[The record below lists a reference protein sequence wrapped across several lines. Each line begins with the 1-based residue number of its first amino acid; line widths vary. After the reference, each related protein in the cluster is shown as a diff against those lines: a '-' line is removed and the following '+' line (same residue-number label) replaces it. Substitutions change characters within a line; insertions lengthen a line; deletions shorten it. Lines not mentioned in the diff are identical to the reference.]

1 MVDSIIRQKKNKG
14 NMKIVSFVSFH
25 FNLEHYL
32 KRHITLTEISK
43 EAKIHRNLLSKMSNG
58 FDGQSGSLNV
68 ITRLINFGVNK
79 ITDKDPKEAFNLVS
93 NWLFIDS
100 ELKEKADNIYLQN

>member
-1 MVDSIIRQKKNKG
+1 
-14 NMKIVSFVSFH
+14 MKIVSFVSFH

-32 KRHITLTEISK
+32 KKHISITEISR
-43 EAKIHRNLLSKMSNG
+43 EAQIHRNLLSKMSNG

-68 ITRLINFGVNK
+68 ITRLLNFGLSK
-79 ITDKDPKEAFNLVS
+79 ITDKDPDEAFRLVS

-100 ELKEKADNIYLQN
+100 DLKEKADNIYLKV